1 MNSVEKIAKS
11 LKRHGRDVTV
21 DMVSY
26 KKKCRAVV
34 APLRYKNKMYLEANV
49 TMLGMRDTSRTLY
62 IGPPDIDFTENWTSV
77 TVDDGTFKYSVA
89 RADMIYCGNKPAF
102 IWAVLFDRENSVKS

>member
-49 TMLGMRDTSRTLY
+49 ILHGQKLKD
-62 IGPPDIDFTENWTSV
+62 
-77 TVDDGTFKYSVA
+77 
-89 RADMIYCGNKPAF
+89 
-102 IWAVLFDRENSVKS
+102 